1 MFSTGSTGRDLGRAR
16 VADSSKPEL
25 LFDRGAQW
33 RQSELN
39 GVPYTRRRYILIIVA
54 VDVSGAGHLPPSN
67 TGVSC
72 LEPLGEA
79 ARGFG
84 NDLQA
89 TRDCVHPH
97 DIGAEG
103 IAILAL
109 REILGQIDLTQNV
122 AKRVLLG
129 VRMHRP
135 HRAPRAGADE
145 A

>member
-1 MFSTGSTGRDLGRAR
+1 MY
-16 VADSSKPEL
+16 
-25 LFDRGAQW
+25 
-33 RQSELN
+33 
-39 GVPYTRRRYILIIVA
+39 GVPNGLIDYEFVVMAI
-54 VDVSGAGHLPPSN
+54 DVSGAGHLPPSN

>member
-1 MFSTGSTGRDLGRAR
+1 MITRQR
-16 VADSSKPEL
+16 VT
-25 LFDRGAQW
+25 
-33 RQSELN
+33 
-39 GVPYTRRRYILIIVA
+39 VYTRMISAL
-54 VDVSGAGHLPPSN
+54 
-67 TGVSC
+67 
-72 LEPLGEA
+72 
-79 ARGFG
+79 
-84 NDLQA
+84 
-89 TRDCVHPH
+89 
-97 DIGAEG
+97 IGAEG

>member
-1 MFSTGSTGRDLGRAR
+1 MFFGVLDKEALAAKGLHHPVIARAVDQRVRAHVQHRVRRDGISGTPMSLT
-16 VADSSKPEL
+16 ADSSQPEL

-39 GVPYTRRRYILIIVA
+39 GVPYARRRYILIIVA

-97 DIGAEG
+97 G
-103 IAILAL
+103 
-109 REILGQIDLTQNV
+109 R
-122 AKRVLLG
+122 
-129 VRMHRP
+129 
-135 HRAPRAGADE
+135 
-145 A
+145 